1 MWNMQDIFQAFD
13 ARMNHIA
20 DARPV
25 WNPNTDI
32 WEDSMIK
39 PEMVPCLE
47 FLKKCFAEG
56 VLDPECFAGIGGSGM
71 RERVSS
77 GLYGGTFYWDSWV
90 LSFESRVQNLIPD
103 SYMYCVGALSKTI
116 DENLNHYGIGI
127 GAPRVMMATTEQ
139 PKEVINWF
147 VNNFFGDDWGFW
159 TGRLG
164 PVGMVRGEQGAACT
178 IEGNTIVRMTYVDDA
193 GKVRTYPG
201 PGFIGG
207 LPSKALYTVYEV
219 AYYVPSPPEGY
230 ETWAEDTAKR
240 AMDNMARR
248 KSWLDEYVANGMAY
262 QLPENLKEPTSPKYL
277 ETAGDIGTAGKTA
290 IAGAVSG
297 NVSIAD
303 ALAEYKAVAKNIG
316 VKEILDFEN
325 EKLGKTTEQ
334 SYD

>member
-1 MWNMQDIFQAFD
+1 
-13 ARMNHIA
+13 
-20 DARPV
+20 
-25 WNPNTDI
+25 
-32 WEDSMIK
+32 
-39 PEMVPCLE
+39 
-47 FLKKCFAEG
+47 
-56 VLDPECFAGIGGSGM
+56 
-71 RERVSS
+71 
-77 GLYGGTFYWDSWV
+77 
-90 LSFESRVQNLIPD
+90 
-103 SYMYCVGALSKTI
+103 
-116 DENLNHYGIGI
+116 
-127 GAPRVMMATTEQ
+127 
-139 PKEVINWF
+139 
-147 VNNFFGDDWGFW
+147 
-159 TGRLG
+159 
-164 PVGMVRGEQGAACT
+164 MVRGEQGAACT